1 MDTPS
6 YHHSL
11 DEHLNAIKRYSRS
24 PPIFSRDFAYADS
37 SPVILSLFEE
47 SRMAGENISDF
58 SAASFAEYV
67 CLPFSFISNVLF
79 PRHAHAIAYLGPTK
93 VKYS

>member
-6 YHHSL
+6 YDHSL
-11 DEHLNAIKRYSRS
+11 DEHLRAIKRYSRS

-37 SPVILSLFEE
+37 SPVVLSEE
-47 SRMAGENISDF
+47 SRMARENIAEF

-67 CLPFSFISNVLF
+67 RRLPINHVASLAYCGS
-79 PRHAHAIAYLGPTK
+79 IASQGIL
-93 VKYS
+93 

>member
-6 YHHSL
+6 YDHSL

-37 SPVILSLFEE
+37 SPVVLAEE
-47 SRMAGENISDF
+47 SRMAGLNIADF

-67 CLPFSFISNVLF
+67 
-79 PRHAHAIAYLGPTK
+79 
-93 VKYS
+93 